1 MLVYLV
7 RRTLLS
13 LMVFV
18 LAAFVCFLVIQ
29 LFPGD
34 YYTPLELYAP
44 QLGLTQE
51 FVDQLRTAHGLDK
64 PMIVQFGLW
73 LGRAFTG
80 DFGYSVR
87 LRAPVRTVIF
97 RRGGELQN
105 SAIVSGTAMLLA
117 FGVGIPLGMLFAN
130 HRLRGIYYAFSLFTF
145 PLLALPASY
154 LGLLIQ
160 WAVYRWIDPMMVGPG
175 MYGMCAPEFA
185 GQSMTLSKLASSLV
199 RLGPVWLLVGAPVL
213 VTVIRILRS
222 SVMEQQSMAYVEV
235 ARAKGLS
242 QRQVRVHHVLRN
254 AINPVLSLV
263 GLVLPSII
271 VGEILAA
278 RFFGIRSFGYLMLHA
293 ARSQDPSLLTAC
305 ILFYTLLLVGGSLAT
320 DVLLAWADPRIRY
333 D

>member
-175 MYGMCAPEFA
+175 MYGMCTKVRRSIDDIVQTRKLSRPSWARVATRRSSGFRHSDPHPSIQRDGTAVDGICRGGACQGPIPAA
-185 GQSMTLSKLASSLV
+185 GPRPPCAAKRHQSRPQHG
-199 RLGPVWLLVGAPVL
+199 RLGPAIDHRGRDP
-213 VTVIRILRS
+213 RRS
-222 SVMEQQSMAYVEV
+222 
-235 ARAKGLS
+235 
-242 QRQVRVHHVLRN
+242 VLRN
-254 AINPVLSLV
+254 SVVRVSHAPRCPFARPITSYRLHPLLHSASCWRLPGNRRLAGVGRPAHSL
-263 GLVLPSII
+263 
-271 VGEILAA
+271 
-278 RFFGIRSFGYLMLHA
+278 
-293 ARSQDPSLLTAC
+293 
-305 ILFYTLLLVGGSLAT
+305 
-320 DVLLAWADPRIRY
+320 
-333 D
+333 